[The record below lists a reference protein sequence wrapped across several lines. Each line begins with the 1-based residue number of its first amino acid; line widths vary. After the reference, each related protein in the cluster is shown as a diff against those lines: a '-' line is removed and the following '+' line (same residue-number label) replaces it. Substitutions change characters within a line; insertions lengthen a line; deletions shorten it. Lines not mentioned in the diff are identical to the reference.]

1 MALVKDFDPA
11 GGRVTLEQR
20 NHVKAGEVLEALTPG
35 GEIFPWTLEDMKDG
49 EGNPLTAAPHAQMV
63 FTAKGDG
70 RMSPFSLVRRLK
82 K

>member
-1 MALVKDFDPA
+1 
-11 GGRVTLEQR
+11 
-20 NHVKAGEVLEALTPG
+20 
-35 GEIFPWTLEDMKDG
+35 MKDG

-70 RMSPFSLVRRLK
+70 RMAPFSLVRRLK